1 VKKHKFSLTVRKYIL
16 LWALLAMVTGYFAGR
31 YNPERV
37 VSLEF
42 LLTPLAFLMIFIMVF
57 PPNLSSLLKIKYY
70 VYPILVSFILFI
82 ASPLTAYTVSHIIPE
97 KYQFLRT
104 GIIISSTVPPNAM
117 LSAWT
122 SFLEG
127 DIILTL
133 IIQSFLSFI
142 ALFIMPFGL
151 PVLFEHASYYS
162 FRILITNIG
171 FLIVIPIVLGGLLK
185 LTFRRV
191 FTSVLMKKIKP
202 TLSSSSGIIEMFII
216 LISVALRAEI
226 IKNNPIIIIWGVLT
240 AYCYYAVCF
249 ILAIFVSRLFKF
261 PYETAIPL
269 IFQNGSKN
277 LSVAMVVAISS
288 FQSRAMLGVAA
299 SILAQFP
306 ASAFF
311 YSISIKYLRERR
323 TESS

>member
-1 VKKHKFSLTVRKYIL
+1 MNNFNLTVRKYIL
-16 LWALLAMVTGYFAGR
+16 LWVFIAMVAGYLAGR

-37 VSLEF
+37 VKLEF

-57 PPNLSSLLKIKYY
+57 PPNLSSLLKIKFYI
-70 VYPILVSFILFI
+70 YPLLVSFILFI
-82 ASPLTAYTVSHIIPE
+82 ASPLMAYTVSYIIPQ
-97 KYQFLRT
+97 KYNFLRT

-133 IIQSFLSFI
+133 IIQSFSSFI
-142 ALFIMPFGL
+142 ALGIMPFGL
-151 PVLFEHASYYS
+151 PLLFEDTSYFS

-171 FLIVIPIVLGGLLK
+171 FLIVIPIVLGGLIK
-185 LTFRRV
+185 LIFRNI
-191 FTSVLMKKIKP
+191 FTIDVLKKIKP
-202 TLSSSSGIIEMFII
+202 TLSSVSGIIEIFII

-226 IKNNPIIIIWGVLT
+226 IKNNPVIIIWGVLT

-249 ILAIFVSRLFKF
+249 ILAIFVSRLFNF

-269 IFQNGSKN
+269 IYQNGSKN
-277 LSVAMVVAISS
+277 LSVAMVVAITS
-288 FQSRAMLGVAA
+288 FKSQAVLGVAA

-311 YSISIKYLRERR
+311 YSISIRYLRKK
-323 TESS
+323 SIDNP